1 MMAKSNQ
8 TEISVP
14 QNVLDI
20 LLRESRT
27 HRFFADKQIDTDL
40 LHRAYDIVRFGP
52 TASNLCPMRVV
63 FVLSPE
69 QKQHVIAA
77 AAEGNKAKID
87 SAPVTAI
94 IAHDKAFHQYVETLA
109 PHMDAEAFRKQDAAK
124 LEKIAVEN
132 SWLQAGYFI
141 LAARA
146 LGLDCGPMSGFDNA
160 KIDEAFFKHS
170 SWRSDMLI
178 NLGYGMAEK
187 LHPRGARLSFEE
199 ACQIL

>member
-1 MMAKSNQ
+1 MNSEQ
-8 TEISVP
+8 TELKIP
-14 QNVLDI
+14 QDVLSL
-20 LLRESRT
+20 LLRDKRT
-27 HRFFADKQIDTDL
+27 YRFFADRQIDPDI
-40 LHRAYDIVRFGP
+40 LHKLYDEVKFGP

-63 FVLSPE
+63 FVQSPE
-69 QKQHVIAA
+69 HKQQVIAA

-94 IAHDKAFHQYVETLA
+94 IAHDTAFHQYVETLA
-109 PHMDAEAFRKQDAAK
+109 PHMDAEAFREQDAAK

-146 LGLDCGPMSGFDNA
+146 LGLDCGPMSGFDKA
-160 KIDEAFFKHS
+160 KIDQAFFKDS

-178 NLGYGMAEK
+178 NLGYGLAET
-187 LHPRGARLSFEE
+187 LHPRGVRLSFEE